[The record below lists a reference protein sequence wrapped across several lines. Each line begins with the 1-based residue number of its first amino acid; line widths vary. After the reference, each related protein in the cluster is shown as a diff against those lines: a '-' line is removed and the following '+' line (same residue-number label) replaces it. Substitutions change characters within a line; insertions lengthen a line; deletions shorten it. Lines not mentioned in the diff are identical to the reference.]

1 MSIRD
6 RIIKFF
12 GGYTLQEYFSFT
24 DSITKSSAS
33 LVDELNAIKDRV
45 TKLDSYING
54 LEKAID
60 GAKNMDRYVVARTE
74 KPIVSI
80 RVDKVL
86 PRIEY
91 NELELEDY
99 VRDDM
104 AREVGMKMLEQ
115 NLIAFDITP
124 DNTYDNYTIHAAARV
139 VEP

>member
-24 DSITKSSAS
+24 DSITKGSAS
-33 LVDELNAIKDRV
+33 LVDELNAIQSRV

-54 LEKAID
+54 LEKVID
-60 GAKNMDRYVVARTE
+60 GAKNIDRSVVARAE
-74 KPIVSI
+74 KPIVSLKGSKI
-80 RVDKVL
+80 L
-86 PRIEY
+86 PKIEY

-99 VRDDM
+99 VRSDM

-115 NLIAFDITP
+115 NLIAFDIIP
-124 DNTYDNYTIHAAARV
+124 DSTYDNYTVYAAARV